1 MILAYCGGSVLLV
14 MLMIIT
20 CLSVALCKVK
30 IHQQN
35 RPPTQVTTVT
45 GEQVYDEITLA
56 RVFPDI
62 DTQAN
67 VSYVTHKKTAST

>member
-1 MILAYCGGSVLLV
+1 MY
-14 MLMIIT
+14 
-20 CLSVALCKVK
+20 KVK

-35 RPPTQVTTVT
+35 RSPTQVTTVT
-45 GEQVYDEITLA
+45 GEQVYDEITLG

-67 VSYVTHKKTAST
+67 VSYVTHKKTASK